1 MFLAKKDSIEQ
12 LIQIVHEQN
21 AWYIGVIGIT
31 IALFGL
37 LFGVFQW
44 KYSNKQL
51 EKVKED
57 TKTDIAKEQD
67 FAKKE
72 FRLKQVEQMNEQL
85 LRGETNQKES
95 LVQIVSANVSFKL
108 IHLFSLTGVDNQSR
122 VIECVELIEQDIGF
136 IVSSGLDKK
145 TINKYLHLLVN
156 ELDKFSDFPRTQENS
171 YLSEACIK
179 INRSLTFISVWDSNY
194 SEEK

>member
-12 LIQIVHEQN
+12 LIQIIHEQN
-21 AWYIGVIGIT
+21 GWYIGVIGIT

-37 LFGVFQW
+37 LFGIFQW

-57 TKTDIAKEQD
+57 TKIDIAKEQN
-67 FAKKE
+67 FVEKE
-72 FRLKQVEQMNEQL
+72 KRLEQVERKNKQL
-85 LRGETNQKES
+85 LEDELNIKES
-95 LVQIVSANVSFKL
+95 LVQVVSANVSFKL
-108 IHLFSLTGVDNQSR
+108 MFLFSLTGVENQNR
-122 VIECVELIEQDIGF
+122 VIQCVELIEQDIGF

-156 ELDKFSDFPRTQENS
+156 ELDKFSDYPHIQENS
-171 YLSEACIK
+171 HLSEAGIK

-194 SEEK
+194 VEE